1 MRSFLLHNG
10 KPTIKW
16 SMQKPNTFFEGN
28 LPSGFDLAIVPEEYV
43 VIDVDV
49 KSGKNGFEHIPMK
62 IQVELDKTFFYNT
75 ASGGRHY
82 FLSYS
87 GNKELI
93 NRATKEGI
101 DIRCGSKGYVKYKG
115 LVDIR
120 ECVSLIKTSS
130 PKMNAWIEK
139 LFS

>member
-10 KPTIKW
+10 KPTISW
-16 SMQKPNTFFEGN
+16 SQQKSNTFFEGN
-28 LPSGFDLAIVPEEYV
+28 LPLGFDLALVPEEYV

-49 KSGKNGFEHIPMK
+49 KNGKNGFEHIPMK
-62 IQVELDKTFFYNT
+62 IQVELDETFFYNT

-87 GNKELI
+87 GNKELV

-101 DIRCGSKGYVKYKG
+101 DIRVGTKGYVKYAFSE
-115 LVDIR
+115 DIR
-120 ECVSLIKTSS
+120 KCTHLIKETS
-130 PKMNAWIEK
+130 KEMNIWIEK